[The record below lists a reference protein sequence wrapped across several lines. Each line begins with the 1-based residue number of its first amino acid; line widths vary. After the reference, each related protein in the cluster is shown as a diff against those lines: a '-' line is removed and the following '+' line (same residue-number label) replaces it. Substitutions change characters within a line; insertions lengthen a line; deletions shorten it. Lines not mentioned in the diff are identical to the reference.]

1 MVARNEMVEK
11 RCDSMRTELCRK
23 GFGACSAN
31 SMQLVYTLV
40 LSPDPS
46 VQMDHRSAEKCTVD
60 ND

>member
-1 MVARNEMVEK
+1 MVEK